1 VTDATRSVV
10 AVRDLHWLK
19 QHIAPLQGPL
29 VVALT
34 YYLGAQAAFLI
45 GTLSDQIFALF
56 WPPNV
61 ILFCALLFVSQRRW
75 WLYIIAVFPAH
86 VIAEHGVGM
95 PVPQMLVAFVT
106 NCMVAL
112 LNAYAVRRFV
122 GDPPWFGSFQKATN
136 YIVITA
142 GLSPGLSAFGGAFV
156 PILGGGGLENYWAF
170 YAHWYLANALPNL
183 TLGPVLL
190 IWLSDEP
197 RWTDWIPSRRHV
209 EPLLMTVVLA
219 ATCVAVTHFAGGFVH
234 SRFLPALLLLPLP
247 VVLWAAVRFGEKGA
261 SGAILIVAVFMTWAA
276 LRGTG
281 VLANDDP
288 ENSVLAAQIFLLGV
302 SIPLLLL
309 GAMIDELRRAERA
322 MRQLAASILRVQDDE
337 RRRIARD
344 LHDSTGQ
351 NLIAASLIAGE
362 MQKLMPAAGEPLV
375 RKLDDMLQTS
385 IREIRTV
392 SYLLHPPLLD
402 EAGLGLAVREYVQGY
417 VERSGIKVDLQIA
430 SDLDR
435 LSGEVE
441 LVLFRVVQE
450 ALANVAR
457 HSKSA
462 TARIELKRVKHSDRE
477 YVTLSIEDAG
487 KGMGAAARRGAFLRR
502 QDGAGHARG
511 VGLASMSERV
521 RQVGGRIEIDSTV
534 GRTIVAAVIP
544 LNQ

>member
-1 VTDATRSVV
+1 MTHVSRSVV

-19 QHIAPLQGPL
+19 QFTPLQGPL
-29 VVALT
+29 IVALT
-34 YYLGAQAAFLI
+34 YYLGAQAAFFI

-61 ILFCALLFVSQRRW
+61 ILFCALMFVPQRRW
-75 WLYIIAVFPAH
+75 WLYILAVFPAH

-112 LNAYAVRRFV
+112 LSAFAVRRFV

-136 YIVITA
+136 YILITA

-156 PILGGGGLENYWAF
+156 PILGGGALQDYWAF

-190 IWLSDEP
+190 IWFSDGTK
-197 RWTDWIPSRRHV
+197 WTDWIPSRRYS
-209 EPLLMTVVLA
+209 EPLFMAVLLIV
-219 ATCVAVTHFAGGFVH
+219 TCLAVAYFAGPFVH

-261 SGAILIVAVFMTWAA
+261 SGAILIVAICMTWRA

-281 VLANDDP
+281 SLATDGPDDGVL
-288 ENSVLAAQIFLLGV
+288 VAQIFLLGV

-309 GAMIDELRRAERA
+309 GALVDELRRAERT
-322 MRQLAASILRVQDDE
+322 MRHLAASILRVQDEE

-351 NLIAASLIAGE
+351 NLIAATLIAGE
-362 MQKLMPAAGEPLV
+362 MQKLMPASGEPLA
-375 RKLDDMLQTS
+375 RKLDEMLQAS

-450 ALANVAR
+450 ALTNVAR

-462 TARIELKRVKHSDRE
+462 TATIEIKRVKRSDRE
-477 YVTLSIEDAG
+477 FVTLSVEDAG
-487 KGMGAAARRGAFLRR
+487 RGMGAKPGKRSLLRR
-502 QDGAGHARG
+502 QNGDGQARG

-521 RQVGGRIEIDSTV
+521 RQVGGRIEIDSAV